1 MALLSS
7 LYADL
12 FALLPVMLR
21 ALVAVSIVASATW
34 LISLYLDRVSVAN
47 VSAPLMILAAVLAVA
62 NASGVSSPVSMVLVA
77 MVAIWALRLSLFLIA
92 RDRNQPEDRRYRVLR
107 RRASPHF
114 ALKSSFLIFLPM
126 TAITW
131 FLSGLFATVLTLNT
145 DTNGL
150 TMLHWS
156 HYHTGA
162 VILWTVGLVIE
173 TVADKQLY
181 DFNRQV
187 VRQQYTLD
195 QGLWR
200 YCRHPNY
207 FGEWTMWLAWF
218 VYAIPSGS
226 ALIVLA
232 PMMVTWLLLKGTG
245 IALMEKGIS
254 QRRPDYVVY
263 QRSTSAFFPAPPSE
277 AVNRGLYD

>member
-1 MALLSS
+1 MSLLSA
-7 LYADL
+7 LFIDL
-12 FALLPVMLR
+12 IALWPVM
-21 ALVAVSIVASATW
+21 AEAAMAVSIVAFATW
-34 LISLYLDRVSVAN
+34 LISLYLDRVSIAN

-77 MVAIWALRLSLFLIA
+77 MVAIWALRLALFLIA

-107 RRASPHF
+107 RRASAHF
-114 ALKSSFLIFLPM
+114 AFKSSYLIFLPM
-126 TAITW
+126 AAVTW
-131 FLSGLFATVLTLNT
+131 FLSWLFATVLAVSA
-145 DTNGL
+145 DSNGV
-150 TMLHWS
+150 TMVHWS

-162 VILWTVGLVIE
+162 VILWTAGLVIE
-173 TVADKQLY
+173 TIADKQLY

-218 VYAIPSGS
+218 VFAIPSGS

-245 IALMEKGIS
+245 IALMEKGIR
-254 QRRPDYVVY
+254 QRRPDYAAY
-263 QRSTSAFFPAPPSE
+263 QSSTSAFLPAPPSE

>member
-92 RDRNQPEDRRYRVLR
+92 RDRNQPEDRRYRMLR

-126 TAITW
+126 AAITW
-131 FLSGLFATVLTLNT
+131 F
-145 DTNGL
+145 
-150 TMLHWS
+150 
-156 HYHTGA
+156 
-162 VILWTVGLVIE
+162 
-173 TVADKQLY
+173 
-181 DFNRQV
+181 
-187 VRQQYTLD
+187 
-195 QGLWR
+195 
-200 YCRHPNY
+200 
-207 FGEWTMWLAWF
+207 
-218 VYAIPSGS
+218 
-226 ALIVLA
+226 
-232 PMMVTWLLLKGTG
+232 
-245 IALMEKGIS
+245 
-254 QRRPDYVVY
+254 
-263 QRSTSAFFPAPPSE
+263 
-277 AVNRGLYD
+277 

>member
-1 MALLSS
+1 MSLLSA
-7 LYADL
+7 LFIDL
-12 FALLPVMLR
+12 IALWPVM
-21 ALVAVSIVASATW
+21 AEAAMAVSIVAFATW
-34 LISLYLDRVSVAN
+34 LISLYLDRVSIAN

-77 MVAIWALRLSLFLIA
+77 MVVIWALRLSLFLIA
-92 RDRNQPEDRRYRVLR
+92 RDRNQPEDRRYRLLR

-131 FLSGLFATVLTLNT
+131 FLSGLFATVLTLDT

-156 HYHTGA
+156 NYHTGA
-162 VILWTVGLVIE
+162 VILWTVGLMIE

-200 YCRHPNY
+200 YSRHPNY
-207 FGEWTMWLAWF
+207 FGEWIMWLAWF
-218 VYAIPSGS
+218 VFAIPSGS

-245 IALMEKGIS
+245 IALMEKGIC
-254 QRRPDYVVY
+254 QRRPDYAAY

>member
-1 MALLSS
+1 M
-7 LYADL
+7 
-12 FALLPVMLR
+12 
-21 ALVAVSIVASATW
+21 AVSIVAFATW
-34 LISLYLDRVSVAN
+34 LISLYLDRVSIAN

-77 MVAIWALRLSLFLIA
+77 MVAIWALRLALFLIA

-107 RRASPHF
+107 RRASAHF
-114 ALKSSFLIFLPM
+114 ALKSSYLIFLPM
-126 TAITW
+126 AAVTW
-131 FLSGLFATVLTLNT
+131 FLSWLFATVLALGT
-145 DTNGL
+145 DTSGL

-187 VRQQYTLD
+187 IRQQYTLD

-218 VYAIPSGS
+218 VFAIPSGS

-245 IALMEKGIS
+245 IALMEEGIR
-254 QRRPDYVVY
+254 QRRPDYAAY
-263 QRSTSAFFPAPPSE
+263 QSSTSAFLPAPPSE

>member
-1 MALLSS
+1 MVEAS
-7 LYADL
+7 
-12 FALLPVMLR
+12 
-21 ALVAVSIVASATW
+21 VAVSIVAFATW
-34 LISLYLDRVSVAN
+34 LISLYLDRVSIAN
-47 VSAPLMILAAVLAVA
+47 VSAPLMILAAVLVVA
-62 NASGVSSPVSMVLVA
+62 NSSGIATPVSMVLVA
-77 MVAIWALRLSLFLIA
+77 MVAIWSLRLSVFLIA
-92 RDRNQPEDRRYRVLR
+92 RDRNQPEDRRYRMLR
-107 RRASPHF
+107 CRTSSHF
-114 ALKSSFLIFLPM
+114 ALKSCFLIFLPM
-126 TAITW
+126 AAITW
-131 FLSGLFATVLTLNT
+131 LLSWLFATVLTQGT

-150 TMLHWS
+150 TMVHWS

-162 VILWTVGLVIE
+162 VILWVAGLVIE
-173 TVADKQLY
+173 TIADKQLY

-207 FGEWTMWLAWF
+207 FGEWVMWLAWF
-218 VYAIPSGS
+218 VFAIPSGS

-232 PMMVTWLLLKGTG
+232 PMTVTWLLMKGTG
-245 IALMEKGIS
+245 IALMEKDIC
-254 QRRPDYVVY
+254 QRRPDYAAY